1 MKTKDFV
8 YLIIVAVL
16 AILSMFNGCGKS
28 KLNTDL
34 SKLTQVLDR
43 QKLLIDTLSNQIAT
57 VDTVTRYDTVVQ
69 YKTRTVTNTRIL
81 PVYDTLVI
89 TKIDTVDYEVTKYA
103 YSTSKNGVVIIDSLD
118 IQGTVLSHKQDVVV
132 IDTLRTIIK
141 EVPVIAEKE
150 IITMPKP
157 RLEVW
162 AGTTANGNFRFDPA
176 LGFQY
181 KGFGTYIIKPVT
193 PTTKDV
199 SLLFTTK
206 IRFK

>member
-1 MKTKDFV
+1 MKAKDFI

-34 SKLTQVLDR
+34 TKLTQVLDK

-57 VDTVTRYDTVVQ
+57 VDTVTTYDTIVQ

-81 PVYDTLVI
+81 PVYDTTVI
-89 TKIDTVDYEVTKYA
+89 TKVDTVDYEVTKYA

-141 EVPVIAEKE
+141 EVPVIVEKE
-150 IITMPKP
+150 ILRKP

-162 AGTTANGNFRFDPA
+162 AGTTANANFRFDPV

-181 KGFGTYIIKPVT
+181 KGFGTYIIKPIT
-193 PTTKDV
+193 PTMQDV
-199 SLLFTTK
+199 TLLFSTK